1 MIGPTRAFCLT
12 LSLLALPLR
21 TLHAAPLFDGPRQV
35 VPTGLSPMCVCAE
48 DMDLDGR
55 VDIVTP
61 VLNGNA
67 IELHLATGE
76 GDFGPALCVPTPRGP
91 RALAIGD
98 LDGDGWPDLVSGNY
112 LARSI
117 TSYRNLGG
125 GRFELI
131 DEISVAGAPQS
142 LALGDLDGDGHLDLV
157 VADPLSDSL
166 LVFGGNG
173 NGRLHARRGRTFPV
187 PTAVMV
193 NPFGSPGQKAPRV
206 SRPAATTF
214 ASVCRAAIRGPI
226 WRWRWAPA
234 SPTPPTIIA
243 TRWARSRSAA
253 LRTSRRRSPRRR

>member
-21 TLHAAPLFDGPRQV
+21 ILHAAPLFDGPRQV

-131 DEISVAGAPQS
+131 DEIPVAGAPQS
-142 LALGDLDGDGHLDLV
+142 LALGDLDDDGHLDLV

-193 NPFGSPGQKAPRV
+193 NPFGSPGQKVVVASRFASLRNRAAVPATR
-206 SRPAATTF
+206 SAGDRLGAALWRPA
-214 ASVCRAAIRGPI
+214 RHRLRGH
-226 WRWRWAPA
+226 
-234 SPTPPTIIA
+234 
-243 TRWARSRSAA
+243 RS
-253 LRTSRRRSPRRR
+253 